1 MENATK
7 ALLMA
12 AGIFFGLLI
21 ITMVLFMHGQISNYY
36 ESKETNKQTEQLAA
50 FNKQYS
56 SYNRTDVRG
65 SELLSLI
72 NKIIDFNISKEDEEE
87 EIHIEITIP
96 NIDNAKLFYYQY
108 SNYNYNSN
116 KNISLIKINKSYTHK
131 NIKTSFLDDANKI
144 ASNYPS
150 GIAEKLASNISTLM
164 GQNSLKTKEQ
174 LLKQLNIDPNDVEE
188 NDILK
193 YYQYQQ
199 FKRAHFDCESLK
211 FTKEGRVKSFQFKF
225 NGKFE

>member
-1 MENATK
+1 MENASK
-7 ALLMA
+7 ALLMV

-21 ITMVLFMHGQISNYY
+21 ITTVLFMHGRISDYY
-36 ESKETNKQTEQLAA
+36 ESKETNKKTEQLAT

-65 SELLSLI
+65 SDLLSLI
-72 NKIIDFNISKEDEEE
+72 NKIIDFNSNKDDGEE
-87 EIHIEITIP
+87 EIKIRIKIP

-108 SNYNYNSN
+108 GNLNYESN
-116 KNISLIKINKSYTHK
+116 NITLIEIDKTYTHK
-131 NIKTSFLDDANKI
+131 NIKNSFLNEANSIESK
-144 ASNYPS
+144 YPR
-150 GIAEKLASNISTLM
+150 GVAEKLSANLSTLM
-164 GQNSLKTKEQ
+164 GQNSLKTREQ
-174 LLKQLNIDPNDVEE
+174 LLKQLNITSVDN

-199 FKRAHFDCESLK
+199 FKRAHFDCTSLE
-211 FTKEGRVKSFQFKF
+211 FTKNGRVEIIRFQF